1 MSKTNKDL
9 VEGGND
15 INPKH
20 FIYLD
25 RSRLFSYTAQ
35 LSDGLPQLRH
45 LLESVNKEN
54 INTGVEQYKEEV
66 KEVSNEVEGSVGA
79 KSILGSVAG
88 TKEEKKT
95 KKRSIKDAGITAKYE
110 ALQAL
115 SEVKVEHDNLYLLLE
130 EDLIEAGMLLELNK
144 ELSPIENAA
153 LIKAKGVARFFDWEM
168 LAKLY
173 EKPEDIWNI
182 ATEQAYSQGFGST
195 RNGNTEAKKK
205 LKSLS
210 QLLRTFSIGNITIH
224 IQTDGST
231 IATSLNPEYLCITL
245 EQLRAGYIMPGDV
258 EVTIVG
264 FSPKR
269 PNRNIQFPGL
279 AGLINMSDIWQGFVG
294 QVDLTIDPI
303 AIYSDIKV

>member
-1 MSKTNKDL
+1 MSKINKYL
-9 VEGGND
+9 LKGGNV

-35 LSDGLPQLRH
+35 FSDGLPQVRH
-45 LLESVNKEN
+45 LLDSVIKGN
-54 INTGVEQYKEEV
+54 INTDVEKYKEEAR
-66 KEVSNEVEGSVGA
+66 EVSNEVEASVGA
-79 KSILGSVAG
+79 KSIVGSVAG

-95 KKRSIKDAGITAKYE
+95 QKRSIKDAGTTAKYE

-130 EDLIEAGMLLELNK
+130 EDLIKAGLLVELNK
-144 ELSPIENAA
+144 ELSPIKNAA

-168 LAKLY
+168 IAKLY
-173 EKPEDIWNI
+173 ERPEDIWNI
-182 ATEQAYSQGFGST
+182 ATEEVKLQGFSSSK
-195 RNGNTEAKKK
+195 NGNNETKKK

-224 IQTDGST
+224 IQTDSST
-231 IATSLNPEYLCITL
+231 IVTSLNPEYLCMTL
-245 EQLRAGYIMPGDV
+245 EQLRAGYIMAGDV

-269 PNRNIQFPGL
+269 PNRGIQYPGL
-279 AGLINMSDIWQGFVG
+279 AGLMDMSEIWGGFVG
-294 QVDLTIDPI
+294 QVDLTIDPV
-303 AIYSDIKV
+303 AIYIEIKV

>member
-1 MSKTNKDL
+1 MSKINKDL
-9 VEGGND
+9 LTGGKG

-35 LSDGLPQLRH
+35 FSDGLPQLRH
-45 LLESVNKEN
+45 LLESVNKGN
-54 INTGVEQYKEEV
+54 LSTDTEQYNEEV
-66 KEVSNEVEGSVGA
+66 KEVSNAVEASVGA
-79 KSILGSVAG
+79 KSVVGSVAG

-95 KKRSIKDAGITAKYE
+95 QKRSIKDAGNTAKYE

-130 EDLIEAGMLLELNK
+130 EDLIEAGLLLELNK
-144 ELSPIENAA
+144 DISQAESSA
-153 LIKAKGVARFFDWEM
+153 LIKVKGVARFFDWEM

-173 EKPEDIWNI
+173 ERPEDLRNI
-182 ATEQAYSQGFGST
+182 APEQSQLQGFGSNKN
-195 RNGNTEAKKK
+195 RSSEVERR
-205 LKSLS
+205 LISLS
-210 QLLRTFSIGNITIH
+210 KLLRTLSIGNITVQIK
-224 IQTDGST
+224 TDSST
-231 IATSLNPEYLCITL
+231 IATSLNIKYLCMTL
-245 EQLRAGYIMPGDV
+245 EQLRAGYVMAGDV

-269 PNRNIQFPGL
+269 LNRRIQYPGL
-279 AGLINMSDIWQGFVG
+279 AGLVDMSEIWEVFIG

-303 AIYSDIKV
+303 AIYSEIKA

>member
-9 VEGGND
+9 LKGGNG

-35 LSDGLPQLRH
+35 FSDGLPQLRH
-45 LLESVNKEN
+45 LLESVNKED
-54 INTGVEQYKEEV
+54 INSGLEQYNEEV
-66 KEVSNEVEGSVGA
+66 REISNEVEGSVGA
-79 KSILGSVAG
+79 KSIVGSVTG

-95 KKRSIKDAGITAKYE
+95 QKRSTKDAGATAKYE

-130 EDLIEAGMLLELNK
+130 EDLINAGLLVNLNK
-144 ELSPIENAA
+144 ELSQIKNAT

-173 EKPEDIWNI
+173 ERPEDIWNI
-182 ATEQAYSQGFGST
+182 AEDQVKSQGFGANKNET
-195 RNGNTEAKKK
+195 NEFKKK
-205 LKSLS
+205 LKSFS
-210 QLLRTFSIGNITIH
+210 QLLRTFSVGNITIH
-224 IQTDGST
+224 IQTESST
-231 IATSLNPEYLCITL
+231 ITTSLNTEYLCMTL

-258 EVTIVG
+258 ELTIVG

-269 PNRNIQFPGL
+269 PNRGIQFPGL
-279 AGLINMSDIWQGFVG
+279 AGLINMGEVWEGLVG
-294 QVDLTIDPI
+294 QVDVTIDPI
-303 AIYSDIKV
+303 AIYSEIKV